1 MDINVLVIVCII
13 TARHKEIKKKKL
25 RHCLYLTFMEG
36 VASVSTS
43 KSQRSSKAVSSRER
57 ENKRAEETRVCIC
70 CVISE
75 SRNYFHNIKSN
86 YD

>member
-1 MDINVLVIVCII
+1 
-13 TARHKEIKKKKL
+13 
-25 RHCLYLTFMEG
+25 MEG